1 MISFCSYLESKGEKN
16 SRNKLKE
23 KLSAE
28 VPEVEVVEEGGANTK
43 LLLSRVNML
52 SVVRT

>member
-28 VPEVEVVEEGGANTK
+28 VPEVVEGGGANTK